1 MLKSKSPS
9 LQLGADVVGAVGSSL
24 CALHCA
30 ILPLSLMSRM
40 SRRSLPVVASLLM
53 LTGVTA
59 AQQSAH
65 VHGIA
70 TLNLAMEGD
79 ELEIE
84 FVSPA
89 GNIVGFEHEA
99 VTAAERRA
107 IRDAIEQLRKGNELF
122 DLPLAASCSLHVAEV
137 EHGHGE
143 EEKREDGHGQDAQ
156 HDDDEHEH
164 PGEDGDG
171 THSGQGAK
179 HDDDDEHE
187 HPGEDGDGTHSGH
200 EAKHDDDDEHG
211 HAGEDGDGTHSG
223 HEAKHDDDD
232 EHEHPGEDGDTHSE
246 FHARYRCEC
255 NGSAIE
261 TIGVRLFE
269 HWPRIEAIRVQ
280 ALTPD
285 GQFGG
290 VAKADDPVIR
300 LR

>member
-1 MLKSKSPS
+1 
-9 LQLGADVVGAVGSSL
+9 
-24 CALHCA
+24 
-30 ILPLSLMSRM
+30 
-40 SRRSLPVVASLLM
+40 M

-99 VTAAERRA
+99 VTEAERRA

-137 EHGHGE
+137 EHGHGA
-143 EEKREDGHGQDAQ
+143 EEKREDGHGQDAE
-156 HDDDEHEH
+156 HDDGDEHGHDGDDEH
-164 PGEDGDG
+164 
-171 THSGQGAK
+171 
-179 HDDDDEHE
+179 
-187 HPGEDGDGTHSGH
+187 GTHSGH
-200 EAKHDDDDEHG
+200 EAKHDDHDEHGHDGDDEHGTHSKHDDHDEHG
-211 HAGEDGDGTHSG
+211 HAGED
-223 HEAKHDDDD
+223 E
-232 EHEHPGEDGDTHSE
+232 DTHSE

-269 HWPRIEAIRVQ
+269 YWPRIEAIRVQ

>member
-1 MLKSKSPS
+1 
-9 LQLGADVVGAVGSSL
+9 
-24 CALHCA
+24 
-30 ILPLSLMSRM
+30 MSRM
-40 SRRSLPVVASLLM
+40 ICRSLPVVASLLM

-99 VTAAERRA
+99 VTATERRA
-107 IRDAIEQLRKGNELF
+107 IRDALEQLRKGNELF

-143 EEKREDGHGQDAQ
+143 EEKREDGHGQDAE
-156 HDDDEHEH
+156 HDD
-164 PGEDGDG
+164 G
-171 THSGQGAK
+171 
-179 HDDDDEHE
+179 
-187 HPGEDGDGTHSGH
+187 
-200 EAKHDDDDEHG
+200 DEHG
-211 HAGEDGDGTHSG
+211 HAG
-223 HEAKHDDDD
+223 D
-232 EHEHPGEDGDTHSE
+232 EGDTHSE

-269 HWPRIEAIRVQ
+269 YWPRIEAIRVQ

>member
-1 MLKSKSPS
+1 M
-9 LQLGADVVGAVGSSL
+9 
-24 CALHCA
+24 
-30 ILPLSLMSRM
+30 I
-40 SRRSLPVVASLLM
+40 RRSLPVVASLLM

-122 DLPLAASCSLHVAEV
+122 DLPPAASCSLHVAEV
-137 EHGHGE
+137 EHDHGE
-143 EEKREDGHGQDAQ
+143 EEKHEDGHGHGDE
-156 HDDDEHEH
+156 HDDHDEHGHAE
-164 PGEDGDG
+164 EEGDG
-171 THSGQGAK
+171 TDIGHEATRDGG
-179 HDDDDEHE
+179 DEHG
-187 HPGEDGDGTHSGH
+187 HAGEEGDGTHSGH
-200 EAKHDDDDEHG
+200 EAGHDDGDEHG
-211 HAGEDGDGTHSG
+211 HAGE
-223 HEAKHDDDD
+223 E
-232 EHEHPGEDGDTHSE
+232 GDTHSE
-246 FHARYRCEC
+246 FHARYRYEC
-255 NGSAIE
+255 SGSAIG
-261 TIGVRLFE
+261 TIGVRHFE
-269 HWPRIEAIRVQ
+269 YWPRIEGIRVQ

>member
-1 MLKSKSPS
+1 MI
-9 LQLGADVVGAVGSSL
+9 
-24 CALHCA
+24 C
-30 ILPLSLMSRM
+30 
-40 SRRSLPVVASLLM
+40 RSLPVVASLLM

-107 IRDAIEQLRKGNELF
+107 ILDAIEQLRKGNELF

-156 HDDDEHEH
+156 H
-164 PGEDGDG
+164 
-171 THSGQGAK
+171 
-179 HDDDDEHE
+179 
-187 HPGEDGDGTHSGH
+187 
-200 EAKHDDDDEHG
+200 DDDEHG

>member
-1 MLKSKSPS
+1 MI
-9 LQLGADVVGAVGSSL
+9 
-24 CALHCA
+24 C
-30 ILPLSLMSRM
+30 
-40 SRRSLPVVASLLM
+40 RSLPVVASLLM

-99 VTAAERRA
+99 VTEAERRA

-143 EEKREDGHGQDAQ
+143 EEKREDGHGHDAE
-156 HDDDEHEH
+156 HDDGDEHGHADEEEH
-164 PGEDGDG
+164 G
-171 THSGQGAK
+171 THSGHDAK
-179 HDDDDEHE
+179 HDDGDEHGHAGDEE
-187 HPGEDGDGTHSGH
+187 HGTHPGH
-200 EAKHDDDDEHG
+200 EAKHDDGDEHG
-211 HAGEDGDGTHSG
+211 HAGDEEHGTHPGHDDGDEHG
-223 HEAKHDDDD
+223 HAGD
-232 EHEHPGEDGDTHSE
+232 EGDTHSE

-269 HWPRIEAIRVQ
+269 YWPRIEAIRVQ

>member
-1 MLKSKSPS
+1 MI
-9 LQLGADVVGAVGSSL
+9 
-24 CALHCA
+24 C
-30 ILPLSLMSRM
+30 
-40 SRRSLPVVASLLM
+40 RSLPVVASLLM

-143 EEKREDGHGQDAQ
+143 EEKREDGHGQDAE
-156 HDDDEHEH
+156 HDD
-164 PGEDGDG
+164 G
-171 THSGQGAK
+171 
-179 HDDDDEHE
+179 
-187 HPGEDGDGTHSGH
+187 
-200 EAKHDDDDEHG
+200 DEHG
-211 HAGEDGDGTHSG
+211 HAGEDGDDTHSR
-223 HEAKHDDDD
+223 HEAKHDDGD
-232 EHEHPGEDGDTHSE
+232 EHGHAGEDGDTHSE

-269 HWPRIEAIRVQ
+269 YWPRIEAIRVQ
-280 ALTPD
+280 ALTSD

-300 LR
+300 LI

>member
-1 MLKSKSPS
+1 MI
-9 LQLGADVVGAVGSSL
+9 
-24 CALHCA
+24 C
-30 ILPLSLMSRM
+30 
-40 SRRSLPVVASLLM
+40 RSLPVVASLLM

-84 FVSPA
+84 FASPA

-122 DLPLAASCSLHVAEV
+122 DLPLAASCSLHVAAV

-143 EEKREDGHGQDAQ
+143 EEKREDGHGQDAE
-156 HDDDEHEH
+156 HDD
-164 PGEDGDG
+164 G
-171 THSGQGAK
+171 
-179 HDDDDEHE
+179 
-187 HPGEDGDGTHSGH
+187 
-200 EAKHDDDDEHG
+200 DEHG

-223 HEAKHDDDD
+223 HEAKHDDGD
-232 EHEHPGEDGDTHSE
+232 EHGHAGEDGDGTHSGQGAKHDDGDEHGHAGEDGDTHSE

-269 HWPRIEAIRVQ
+269 YWPRIEAIRVQ

>member
-1 MLKSKSPS
+1 MI
-9 LQLGADVVGAVGSSL
+9 
-24 CALHCA
+24 C
-30 ILPLSLMSRM
+30 
-40 SRRSLPVVASLLM
+40 RSLPVVASLLM

-122 DLPLAASCSLHVAEV
+122 DLPLAARCSLHVAAV

-143 EEKREDGHGQDAQ
+143 EEKREDGHGQDAK
-156 HDDDEHEH
+156 HDDGDEHGH
-164 PGEDGDG
+164 TGEDGDG
-171 THSGQGAK
+171 THS
-179 HDDDDEHE
+179 E
-187 HPGEDGDGTHSGH
+187 H
-200 EAKHDDDDEHG
+200 EAKHDDGDEHG

-223 HEAKHDDDD
+223 HEAKHDDGD
-232 EHEHPGEDGDTHSE
+232 EHGHAGEDGDTHSE

-269 HWPRIEAIRVQ
+269 YWPRIEAIRVQ

>member
-1 MLKSKSPS
+1 MI
-9 LQLGADVVGAVGSSL
+9 
-24 CALHCA
+24 C
-30 ILPLSLMSRM
+30 
-40 SRRSLPVVASLLM
+40 RSLPVVASLLM

-70 TLNLAMEGD
+70 ILNLAMEGD

-122 DLPLAASCSLHVAEV
+122 DLPLAASCSLHVAAV

-143 EEKREDGHGQDAQ
+143 EEKREDGHGQDAE
-156 HDDDEHEH
+156 HDDGDEHGH
-164 PGEDGDG
+164 AGEDGD
-171 THSGQGAK
+171 
-179 HDDDDEHE
+179 
-187 HPGEDGDGTHSGH
+187 THSGH
-200 EAKHDDDDEHG
+200 EAKHDDGDEHG
-211 HAGEDGDGTHSG
+211 HAGEDGDTHSR
-223 HEAKHDDDD
+223 HEAKHDDGD
-232 EHEHPGEDGDTHSE
+232 EHGHAGEDGDTHSE

-269 HWPRIEAIRVQ
+269 YWPRIKAIRVQ

>member
-1 MLKSKSPS
+1 MI
-9 LQLGADVVGAVGSSL
+9 
-24 CALHCA
+24 C
-30 ILPLSLMSRM
+30 
-40 SRRSLPVVASLLM
+40 RSLPVVASLLM
-53 LTGVTA
+53 LIGVTA

-143 EEKREDGHGQDAQ
+143 EEKREDGHGQDAE
-156 HDDDEHEH
+156 HDDGDEHE
-164 PGEDGDG
+164 
-171 THSGQGAK
+171 
-179 HDDDDEHE
+179 
-187 HPGEDGDGTHSGH
+187 
-200 EAKHDDDDEHG
+200 

-223 HEAKHDDDD
+223 HEAKHDDGD
-232 EHEHPGEDGDTHSE
+232 EHEHAGEDGDTHSE

-269 HWPRIEAIRVQ
+269 YWPRIEAIRVQ

-285 GQFGG
+285 GQVGG

>member
-1 MLKSKSPS
+1 
-9 LQLGADVVGAVGSSL
+9 
-24 CALHCA
+24 
-30 ILPLSLMSRM
+30 
-40 SRRSLPVVASLLM
+40 M
-53 LTGVTA
+53 LTGVTT

-84 FVSPA
+84 FASPA

-122 DLPLAASCSLHVAEV
+122 DLPLAASCSLHVAKV

-143 EEKREDGHGQDAQ
+143 EEKREDGHGQDAE
-156 HDDDEHEH
+156 HDDGDEHEH
-164 PGEDGDG
+164 D
-171 THSGQGAK
+171 
-179 HDDDDEHE
+179 
-187 HPGEDGDGTHSGH
+187 
-200 EAKHDDDDEHG
+200 
-211 HAGEDGDGTHSG
+211 
-223 HEAKHDDDD
+223 
-232 EHEHPGEDGDTHSE
+232 GEDGDTHSE

-269 HWPRIEAIRVQ
+269 YWPRIEAIRVQ

>member
-1 MLKSKSPS
+1 MI
-9 LQLGADVVGAVGSSL
+9 
-24 CALHCA
+24 C
-30 ILPLSLMSRM
+30 
-40 SRRSLPVVASLLM
+40 RSLPVVASLLM

-99 VTAAERRA
+99 VTATERRA
-107 IRDAIEQLRKGNELF
+107 IRDALEQLRKGNELF

-143 EEKREDGHGQDAQ
+143 EQKREDGHGQDAE
-156 HDDDEHEH
+156 HDD
-164 PGEDGDG
+164 G
-171 THSGQGAK
+171 
-179 HDDDDEHE
+179 
-187 HPGEDGDGTHSGH
+187 
-200 EAKHDDDDEHG
+200 DEHG
-211 HAGEDGDGTHSG
+211 HAG
-223 HEAKHDDDD
+223 D
-232 EHEHPGEDGDTHSE
+232 EGDTHSE

-269 HWPRIEAIRVQ
+269 YWPRIEAIRVQ

>member
-1 MLKSKSPS
+1 
-9 LQLGADVVGAVGSSL
+9 
-24 CALHCA
+24 
-30 ILPLSLMSRM
+30 M

-53 LTGVTA
+53 LTSVTA

-143 EEKREDGHGQDAQ
+143 EEKREDGHGQDAE
-156 HDDDEHEH
+156 HDD
-164 PGEDGDG
+164 G
-171 THSGQGAK
+171 
-179 HDDDDEHE
+179 
-187 HPGEDGDGTHSGH
+187 
-200 EAKHDDDDEHG
+200 DEHG
-211 HAGEDGDGTHSG
+211 HAGEDGDG
-223 HEAKHDDDD
+223 
-232 EHEHPGEDGDTHSE
+232 THSE

-269 HWPRIEAIRVQ
+269 YWPRIEAIRVQ

-285 GQFGG
+285 GQVGG

>member
-1 MLKSKSPS
+1 MI
-9 LQLGADVVGAVGSSL
+9 
-24 CALHCA
+24 C
-30 ILPLSLMSRM
+30 
-40 SRRSLPVVASLLM
+40 RSLPVVASLLM

-122 DLPLAASCSLHVAEV
+122 DLPLAASCSLHVATV

-143 EEKREDGHGQDAQ
+143 EEKREDGHGQDAE
-156 HDDDEHEH
+156 HDDGDEHGHASE
-164 PGEDGDG
+164 E
-171 THSGQGAK
+171 
-179 HDDDDEHE
+179 
-187 HPGEDGDGTHSGH
+187 GDGTHSGH
-200 EAKHDDDDEHG
+200 EAKHDDGDEHG
-211 HAGEDGDGTHSG
+211 HA
-223 HEAKHDDDD
+223 
-232 EHEHPGEDGDTHSE
+232 GEDGDTHSE

-261 TIGVRLFE
+261 MIGVRLFE
-269 HWPRIEAIRVQ
+269 YWPRIEAIRVQ

-290 VAKADDPVIR
+290 VTKADDPVIR

>member
-1 MLKSKSPS
+1 MI
-9 LQLGADVVGAVGSSL
+9 
-24 CALHCA
+24 C
-30 ILPLSLMSRM
+30 
-40 SRRSLPVVASLLM
+40 RSLPVVASLLI

-122 DLPLAASCSLHVAEV
+122 DLPLAASCSLHVAAV

-143 EEKREDGHGQDAQ
+143 EEKREDGHGQDAE
-156 HDDDEHEH
+156 HDD
-164 PGEDGDG
+164 G
-171 THSGQGAK
+171 
-179 HDDDDEHE
+179 
-187 HPGEDGDGTHSGH
+187 
-200 EAKHDDDDEHG
+200 DEHG

-223 HEAKHDDDD
+223 HEAKHDDGD
-232 EHEHPGEDGDTHSE
+232 EHGHAGEDGDTHSE

-269 HWPRIEAIRVQ
+269 YWPRIKAIRVQ

>member
-1 MLKSKSPS
+1 MI
-9 LQLGADVVGAVGSSL
+9 
-24 CALHCA
+24 C
-30 ILPLSLMSRM
+30 
-40 SRRSLPVVASLLM
+40 RSLPVVASLLM

-143 EEKREDGHGQDAQ
+143 EEKREDGHGQDAE
-156 HDDDEHEH
+156 HDD
-164 PGEDGDG
+164 G
-171 THSGQGAK
+171 
-179 HDDDDEHE
+179 
-187 HPGEDGDGTHSGH
+187 
-200 EAKHDDDDEHG
+200 DEHG

-223 HEAKHDDDD
+223 HEAKHDDGD
-232 EHEHPGEDGDTHSE
+232 EHGHAGEDGDGTHSG
-246 FHARYRCEC
+246 HSQTR
-255 NGSAIE
+255 
-261 TIGVRLFE
+261 
-269 HWPRIEAIRVQ
+269 
-280 ALTPD
+280 
-285 GQFGG
+285 
-290 VAKADDPVIR
+290 
-300 LR
+300 

>member
-1 MLKSKSPS
+1 
-9 LQLGADVVGAVGSSL
+9 
-24 CALHCA
+24 
-30 ILPLSLMSRM
+30 M

-59 AQQSAH
+59 ARQPAH

-84 FVSPA
+84 FASPA

-99 VTAAERRA
+99 VAAAERRA

-122 DLPLAASCSLHVAEV
+122 DLPPAASCSLHVAEV

-143 EEKREDGHGQDAQ
+143 EEKSEDGHGHDAE
-156 HDDDEHEH
+156 HDDR
-164 PGEDGDG
+164 
-171 THSGQGAK
+171 
-179 HDDDDEHE
+179 
-187 HPGEDGDGTHSGH
+187 
-200 EAKHDDDDEHG
+200 DEHG
-211 HAGEDGDGTHSG
+211 HAEEEGDGTHIR
-223 HEAKHDDDD
+223 HEATRVGGVEDGHAGEEGEGAHSGDEAGHDDGD
-232 EHEHPGEDGDTHSE
+232 EHGHAGEDGDTHSE
-246 FHARYRCEC
+246 FHARYRYEC
-255 NGSAIE
+255 NGSAIG
-261 TIGVRLFE
+261 TIGVRLFDY
-269 HWPRIEAIRVQ
+269 WPRIEEIRVQ
-280 ALTPD
+280 ALTPE

>member
-1 MLKSKSPS
+1 MI
-9 LQLGADVVGAVGSSL
+9 
-24 CALHCA
+24 C
-30 ILPLSLMSRM
+30 RY
-40 SRRSLPVVASLLM
+40 LPVVVSLLI

-70 TLNLAMEGD
+70 TLNLAIEGD
-79 ELEIE
+79 ELGIE

-99 VTAAERRA
+99 VTEAERRA

-137 EHGHGE
+137 EHGHGA
-143 EEKREDGHGQDAQ
+143 EEKREDGHGQDAE
-156 HDDDEHEH
+156 HDDGDEHGHASEEEH
-164 PGEDGDG
+164 G
-171 THSGQGAK
+171 THC
-179 HDDDDEHE
+179 
-187 HPGEDGDGTHSGH
+187 GH
-200 EAKHDDDDEHG
+200 EAKHDDGDEHG
-211 HAGEDGDGTHSG
+211 HDGEEGDTHYG
-223 HEAKHDDDD
+223 HEAKHDDGD
-232 EHEHPGEDGDTHSE
+232 EHEHADEEGDTHSE
-246 FHARYRCEC
+246 FHVRYRCEC

-269 HWPRIEAIRVQ
+269 YWPRIEAIRVQ

-290 VAKADDPVIR
+290 VAKADAPVIR

>member
-1 MLKSKSPS
+1 MT
-9 LQLGADVVGAVGSSL
+9 
-24 CALHCA
+24 
-30 ILPLSLMSRM
+30 
-40 SRRSLPVVASLLM
+40 RRSLPVVASLLM

-70 TLNLAMEGD
+70 TLNLAIEGD
-79 ELEIE
+79 ELGIE

-99 VTAAERRA
+99 VTEAERRA

-143 EEKREDGHGQDAQ
+143 EEKREDGHGQDAE
-156 HDDDEHEH
+156 HDDGDEYGHA
-164 PGEDGDG
+164 GE
-171 THSGQGAK
+171 
-179 HDDDDEHE
+179 E
-187 HPGEDGDGTHSGH
+187 GDGTHSGH
-200 EAKHDDDDEHG
+200 EAKHDDGDEHGHDGEEGDTHSKHDDGDEHG
-211 HAGEDGDGTHSG
+211 HA
-223 HEAKHDDDD
+223 D
-232 EHEHPGEDGDTHSE
+232 EEGDTHSE
-246 FHARYRCEC
+246 FHVRYRCEC

-269 HWPRIEAIRVQ
+269 YWPRIEAIRVQ

>member
-1 MLKSKSPS
+1 M
-9 LQLGADVVGAVGSSL
+9 
-24 CALHCA
+24 
-30 ILPLSLMSRM
+30 I
-40 SRRSLPVVASLLM
+40 RRSLPVVAFLLM

-137 EHGHGE
+137 EHDHGE
-143 EEKREDGHGQDAQ
+143 EETGEEGDGADAEQDDHDEHGQAV
-156 HDDDEHEH
+156 EE
-164 PGEDGDG
+164 GDG
-171 THSGQGAK
+171 THSGDEATRDGG
-179 HDDDDEHE
+179 DEHGHAVE
-187 HPGEDGDGTHSGH
+187 EGDGTHSGH
-200 EAKHDDDDEHG
+200 GAKDDGGDEDG
-211 HAGEDGDGTHSG
+211 HAGE
-223 HEAKHDDDD
+223 E
-232 EHEHPGEDGDTHSE
+232 GDTHSE
-246 FHARYRCEC
+246 FRVRYHYEC

-269 HWPRIEAIRVQ
+269 YWPRIEAIRVQ

>member
-1 MLKSKSPS
+1 MI
-9 LQLGADVVGAVGSSL
+9 
-24 CALHCA
+24 C
-30 ILPLSLMSRM
+30 
-40 SRRSLPVVASLLM
+40 RSLPVVASLLM

-99 VTAAERRA
+99 VTAAECRA

-122 DLPLAASCSLHVAEV
+122 DLPLAASCSLHVAAV

-143 EEKREDGHGQDAQ
+143 EEKREDGHGQDAE
-156 HDDDEHEH
+156 HDDGDEHGH
-164 PGEDGDG
+164 A
-171 THSGQGAK
+171 S
-179 HDDDDEHE
+179 
-187 HPGEDGDGTHSGH
+187 EDGDGTHSGH
-200 EAKHDDDDEHG
+200 EAKHDDGDEHG
-211 HAGEDGDGTHSG
+211 HA
-223 HEAKHDDDD
+223 
-232 EHEHPGEDGDTHSE
+232 GEDGDTHSE

-269 HWPRIEAIRVQ
+269 YWPRIEAIRVQ

-290 VAKADDPVIR
+290 VAKSDDPVIR

>member
-1 MLKSKSPS
+1 MI
-9 LQLGADVVGAVGSSL
+9 
-24 CALHCA
+24 C
-30 ILPLSLMSRM
+30 
-40 SRRSLPVVASLLM
+40 RSLPVVASLLM

-143 EEKREDGHGQDAQ
+143 EEKREDGHGQDAE
-156 HDDDEHEH
+156 HDDGDEHGHASDE
-164 PGEDGDG
+164 GD
-171 THSGQGAK
+171 
-179 HDDDDEHE
+179 
-187 HPGEDGDGTHSGH
+187 THSGH
-200 EAKHDDDDEHG
+200 EAKHDDHDEHG
-211 HAGEDGDGTHSG
+211 HAS
-223 HEAKHDDDD
+223 D
-232 EHEHPGEDGDTHSE
+232 EGDTHSE

-269 HWPRIEAIRVQ
+269 YWPRIEAIRVQ

>member
-1 MLKSKSPS
+1 MI
-9 LQLGADVVGAVGSSL
+9 
-24 CALHCA
+24 C
-30 ILPLSLMSRM
+30 
-40 SRRSLPVVASLLM
+40 RSLPVVASLLM

-137 EHGHGE
+137 GHGHGE
-143 EEKREDGHGQDAQ
+143 EEKREDGHGHDAE
-156 HDDDEHEH
+156 HDDHDEHGKAVEEGDVTH
-164 PGEDGDG
+164 P
-171 THSGQGAK
+171 
-179 HDDDDEHE
+179 
-187 HPGEDGDGTHSGH
+187 GH
-200 EAKHDDDDEHG
+200 EAKQDDGDEDG
-211 HAGEDGDGTHSG
+211 HAGE
-223 HEAKHDDDD
+223 K
-232 EHEHPGEDGDTHSE
+232 GDTHSE
-246 FHARYRCEC
+246 FHARYHYEC
-255 NGSAIE
+255 NGSAIG
-261 TIGVRLFE
+261 TIGVRLFDY
-269 HWPRIEAIRVQ
+269 WPRIKGIRVQ

-290 VAKADDPVIR
+290 VAKADGPVIR

>member
-1 MLKSKSPS
+1 MI
-9 LQLGADVVGAVGSSL
+9 
-24 CALHCA
+24 C
-30 ILPLSLMSRM
+30 
-40 SRRSLPVVASLLM
+40 RSLPVVASLLM

-70 TLNLAMEGD
+70 TLNLAIEGD

-84 FVSPA
+84 FASPA

-99 VTAAERRA
+99 VTAAERRS

-122 DLPLAASCSLHVAEV
+122 DLPLAASCSLHVAKV

-143 EEKREDGHGQDAQ
+143 EEKREDGHGQDAE
-156 HDDDEHEH
+156 HDDGDEHEH
-164 PGEDGDG
+164 VGEDGD
-171 THSGQGAK
+171 
-179 HDDDDEHE
+179 D
-187 HPGEDGDGTHSGH
+187 THSGH
-200 EAKHDDDDEHG
+200 EAKHDDGDEHG
-211 HAGEDGDGTHSG
+211 HAGEDGDDTHSG
-223 HEAKHDDDD
+223 HEAKHDDSD
-232 EHEHPGEDGDTHSE
+232 EHEHDGEDGDTHSE

-269 HWPRIEAIRVQ
+269 YWPRIEAIRVQ

>member
-1 MLKSKSPS
+1 MI
-9 LQLGADVVGAVGSSL
+9 
-24 CALHCA
+24 C
-30 ILPLSLMSRM
+30 
-40 SRRSLPVVASLLM
+40 RSLPVVASLLM

-70 TLNLAMEGD
+70 TLNLAVESD

-143 EEKREDGHGQDAQ
+143 EEKREDGHGQNAE
-156 HDDDEHEH
+156 HDDGDEHGHAIE
-164 PGEDGDG
+164 EGDG
-171 THSGQGAK
+171 THSK
-179 HDDDDEHE
+179 HDD
-187 HPGEDGDGTHSGH
+187 G
-200 EAKHDDDDEHG
+200 DEHG
-211 HAGEDGDGTHSG
+211 HTGDEEHGTHS
-223 HEAKHDDDD
+223 KHDDGD
-232 EHEHPGEDGDTHSE
+232 EHGHTGDEEHGTHSKHDDGDEGDTHSE

-269 HWPRIEAIRVQ
+269 YWPRIEAIRVQ

>member
-1 MLKSKSPS
+1 
-9 LQLGADVVGAVGSSL
+9 
-24 CALHCA
+24 
-30 ILPLSLMSRM
+30 MSRM

-53 LTGVTA
+53 LTSVTA
-59 AQQSAH
+59 TQQPAH

-70 TLNLAMEGD
+70 TLNLAMEGNK
-79 ELEIE
+79 LEIE
-84 FVSPA
+84 FVSPS

-143 EEKREDGHGQDAQ
+143 EEKSEDGHGRDAE
-156 HDDDEHEH
+156 HDDH
-164 PGEDGDG
+164 
-171 THSGQGAK
+171 
-179 HDDDDEHE
+179 
-187 HPGEDGDGTHSGH
+187 
-200 EAKHDDDDEHG
+200 DEHG
-211 HAGEDGDGTHSG
+211 QAVE
-223 HEAKHDDDD
+223 E
-232 EHEHPGEDGDTHSE
+232 GDTHSE
-246 FHARYRCEC
+246 FHAHYHYEC
-255 NGSAIE
+255 NGSAIG
-261 TIGVRLFE
+261 TIGVRLFDY
-269 HWPRIEAIRVQ
+269 WPRIKGIRVQ

>member
-1 MLKSKSPS
+1 MI
-9 LQLGADVVGAVGSSL
+9 
-24 CALHCA
+24 C
-30 ILPLSLMSRM
+30 
-40 SRRSLPVVASLLM
+40 RSLPVVASLLM
-53 LTGVTA
+53 LTSVTA

-84 FVSPA
+84 FASPA

-143 EEKREDGHGQDAQ
+143 EEKREDGHGQDAE
-156 HDDDEHEH
+156 HDDGDEHGYASDEEH
-164 PGEDGDG
+164 G
-171 THSGQGAK
+171 THAGQGAK
-179 HDDDDEHE
+179 HDD
-187 HPGEDGDGTHSGH
+187 G
-200 EAKHDDDDEHG
+200 DEHG
-211 HAGEDGDGTHSG
+211 HAGDEEHGTHAGHDDGDEHG
-223 HEAKHDDDD
+223 HAGD
-232 EHEHPGEDGDTHSE
+232 EGDTHSE

-269 HWPRIEAIRVQ
+269 YWPRIEAIRVQ
-280 ALTPD
+280 ALTLD

>member
-1 MLKSKSPS
+1 MI
-9 LQLGADVVGAVGSSL
+9 
-24 CALHCA
+24 C
-30 ILPLSLMSRM
+30 
-40 SRRSLPVVASLLM
+40 RSLPVVASLLM

-99 VTAAERRA
+99 VTEAERRA

-122 DLPLAASCSLHVAEV
+122 DLPLAASCSLQVAEV
-137 EHGHGE
+137 EHGHGK
-143 EEKREDGHGQDAQ
+143 EEKREDGHGHDAE
-156 HDDDEHEH
+156 HDDGEEHEH
-164 PGEDGDG
+164 AGDEEHD
-171 THSGQGAK
+171 THA
-179 HDDDDEHE
+179 ER
-187 HPGEDGDGTHSGH
+187 
-200 EAKHDDDDEHG
+200 EAKHDDGDEHG
-211 HAGEDGDGTHSG
+211 HDGE
-223 HEAKHDDDD
+223 E
-232 EHEHPGEDGDTHSE
+232 GDTHSE

-269 HWPRIEAIRVQ
+269 YWPRIEAIRVQ

>member
-1 MLKSKSPS
+1 MI
-9 LQLGADVVGAVGSSL
+9 
-24 CALHCA
+24 C
-30 ILPLSLMSRM
+30 
-40 SRRSLPVVASLLM
+40 RSLPVVASLLI

-89 GNIVGFEHEA
+89 GNIVGFEHKA
-99 VTAAERRA
+99 VTEAERRA
-107 IRDAIEQLRKGNELF
+107 IRDAIEQLSKGNELF

-143 EEKREDGHGQDAQ
+143 EEKREDGHGHDAE
-156 HDDDEHEH
+156 HDDGNEHGHVAEEEH
-164 PGEDGDG
+164 GTHSGHKAKHDDGEDGDG
-171 THSGQGAK
+171 THC
-179 HDDDDEHE
+179 
-187 HPGEDGDGTHSGH
+187 GH
-200 EAKHDDDDEHG
+200 EAKHDDHDEHG
-211 HAGEDGDGTHSG
+211 HAGEEEHGAHSG
-223 HEAKHDDDD
+223 HA
-232 EHEHPGEDGDTHSE
+232 GEEGDTHSE

-269 HWPRIEAIRVQ
+269 YWPRIEAIRVQ